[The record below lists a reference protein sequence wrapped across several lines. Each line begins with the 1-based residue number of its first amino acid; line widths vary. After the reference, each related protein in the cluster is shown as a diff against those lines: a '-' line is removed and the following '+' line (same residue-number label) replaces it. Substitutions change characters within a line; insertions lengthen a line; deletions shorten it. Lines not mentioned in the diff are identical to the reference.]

1 MANIIKLEDLTAHS
15 AGLALSG
22 ASSSADAALIAE
34 GWERRFTADLER
46 VAEAIALYT
55 QLGFEVRVEP
65 VPLPD
70 ASSECQPCHSASAR
84 QFKTIY
90 THKKKD

>member
-1 MANIIKLEDLTAHS
+1 MSNIVKLEDLTARS
-15 AGLALSG
+15 GGPASSG
-22 ASSSADAALIAE
+22 ASSSSDAALIAE

-46 VAEAIALYT
+46 VVEAFALYT

-65 VPLPD
+65 VPLPE

-90 THKKKD
+90 TRKK

>member
-1 MANIIKLEDLTAHS
+1 MSNIVKLEDLTARLGGAAS
-15 AGLALSG
+15 SG
-22 ASSSADAALIAE
+22 ASSSPDTALIAE

-65 VPLPD
+65 VPLPE

-90 THKKKD
+90 TRKRDS